1 MESNL
6 KSNLKKDSL
15 DTINLKSILQ
25 RYLSFWYLFFIS
37 VIVSIFV
44 CFIYLRYTNF
54 NYESNATIEIIDKA
68 QDTEM
73 SLPTAKTIFNRSMIN
88 LDNEIGVITSFDLH
102 KKVVELYDLNVLFFH
117 VGNIKTLQKDR
128 SEWFDDFKIKFN
140 IETDSILR
148 NQSYD
153 ITFSNNKLT
162 IDKYNEGGDFVKSFN
177 FSGLS
182 TSANKHDLPFDLSFP
197 SVSSNDYS
205 FKRKIILRTV
215 DAIAEY
221 YQLSL
226 KALQSGEKSD
236 QIKLTL
242 VHENPLIANN
252 YLNHLINE
260 FNLDGVQDRQLVFKR
275 TIDFVDSRFDLIL
288 DDLKSIENS
297 RKDFKKEN
305 NLTNIEENAS
315 LTISQKFK
323 YDTELF
329 DVRTQLDLCDLLQK
343 SITDGKLELMPL
355 NIGVNNSEIND
366 LIKFYNDLIIKR
378 QKLLI
383 SAGSKNSAVIN
394 IENQLASYSSNIN
407 SSIENYKKS
416 LNITLNNLVNKETE
430 FKNLSFTI
438 PDKENI
444 LRSIERELNIKES
457 LFLLLLQKR
466 EEASINFA
474 VVKPSIKVVDSPR
487 HLINPISPVPIIYYF
502 VSIIV
507 GLGIPFVFLYIRF
520 GLDTKIHT
528 RELLLKLLPTLPIL
542 GEIPL
547 ITNKNFSDSLLPL
560 DGRSPITESFRM
572 LVSNMSFT
580 NFKIDNKKC
589 QVTLVTSSI
598 KGEGKTLI
606 SINLAHVLTAKNK
619 KVLLIGADLRNP
631 QIHKHIN
638 MDKNIKGISDYIHSK
653 SNDYS
658 EYFLNIDHL
667 NKNLFFLLSGTIPP
681 NPTDLLGS
689 QKFKLLIE
697 KLKNEFDH
705 IIIDSAPCLIVSD
718 TFQISNL
725 ADNTVYVIRANHTD
739 QKILDFIYETSSK
752 LSSVGLVLNS
762 VGSSGSYGYKYGYQY
777 GYKYGYRYAYN
788 YGYGYSYESDDNS
801 KTI

>member
-6 KSNLKKDSL
+6 NENLKN
-15 DTINLKSILQ
+15 DTIDTLKLKSSLQ
-25 RYLSFWYLFFIS
+25 RYFSFWYMFLIS
-37 VIVSIFV
+37 ISISIAV

-54 NYESNATIEIIDKA
+54 KYESNATIEIIDKA

-102 KKVVELYDLNVLFFH
+102 KRVVQLHDLNVLFFH
-117 VGNIKTLQKDR
+117 VGNIKTLQKDK
-128 SEWFDDFKIKFN
+128 SEWFDDFKIEYK
-140 IETDSILR
+140 IDTDSVVT

-153 ITFSNNKLT
+153 LTFSNNKLT
-162 IDKYNEGGDFVKSFN
+162 IDQYNKGGDFVKSFKFN
-177 FSGLS
+177 DLS
-182 TSANKHDLPFDLSFP
+182 TFGNNNDLPFDLSIP
-197 SVSSNDYS
+197 SSSSNDYS
-205 FKRKIILRTV
+205 FKRTIKFFTV

-226 KALQSGEKSD
+226 QAVQSGEKSD

-315 LTISQKFK
+315 LTISQKIK

-366 LIKFYNDLIIKR
+366 LIKFYNDLIIQR

-383 SAGSKNSAVIN
+383 SAGSKNSAVVN
-394 IENQLASYSSNIN
+394 IENQLSSYSININ

-416 LNITLNNLVNKETE
+416 LNITLNNLVSKEKE

-487 HLINPISPVPIIYYF
+487 HLLQPISPVPIIYYF
-502 VSIIV
+502 VSIIL
-507 GLGIPFVFLYIRF
+507 GLGIPFLFLYIRF
-520 GLDTKIHT
+520 TLDTKIHT

-547 ITNKNFSDSLLPL
+547 ITNKNYSNSLLPL
-560 DGRSPITESFRM
+560 DARSPITESFRM
-572 LVSNMSFT
+572 LMSNMSFT
-580 NFKIDNKKC
+580 NFKLEKNQC
-589 QVTLVTSSI
+589 QVTLVTSSV

-606 SINLAHVLTAKNK
+606 STNLAHVLTAKNK
-619 KVLLIGADLRNP
+619 KVILIGADLRNP
-631 QIHKHIN
+631 QIHKHIKI
-638 MDKNIKGISDYIHSK
+638 DKNIKGISDYIHSK

-658 EYFLNIDHL
+658 EYILNLDHL

-689 QKFKLLIE
+689 QKFKELIE

-725 ADNTVYVIRANHTD
+725 ADNTVYVVRANHTD
-739 QKILDFIYETSSK
+739 QKILDFINETSLK
-752 LSSVGLVLNS
+752 LASVGLVLNS
-762 VGSSGSYGYKYGYQY
+762 VGSSASYGYKYGYQY

-788 YGYGYSYESDDNS
+788 YGYGYNYKSDDNS
-801 KTI
+801 